1 LQPWEFAVF
10 RTVRVHIDHHVEVDG
25 HRYSVPQALVSQVIE
40 ARISA
45 GVVELLHRGQR
56 VAAHARSAHKGG
68 FTTVV
73 EHLPAAHR
81 AHLQWLP
88 WREAETPLIVSLRD
102 TFEAAASEAGVPVER
117 DRCRSLSKYLADG
130 KYLMHYTCLVAE
142 TSRPALRAALVKRG
156 FEPEANLN
164 GRLFGLRRGSQTASL
179 YCRFG
184 EKFCELRFEHVP
196 TH

>member
-1 LQPWEFAVF
+1 MHPSEPSDAN
-10 RTVRVHIDHHVEVDG
+10 RPRIDASKGDAPSASD
-25 HRYSVPQALVSQVIE
+25 YVPGLYIVCTGGLI
-40 ARISA
+40 A
-45 GVVELLHRGQR
+45 GVVVLLSWLSGD
-56 VAAHARSAHKGG
+56 G
-68 FTTVV
+68 
-73 EHLPAAHR
+73 
-81 AHLQWLP
+81 WLP

-142 TSRPALRAALVKRG
+142 TSRPALLAALVKRG